1 MSAVIPVIAEW
12 MARQRWY
19 QAKGAEP
26 ALSVVASLEGG
37 APGVRVTVFLL
48 LDEAPAEP
56 LLYQVPVV
64 FRPAELPESRNAL
77 IGEVDGRFLYDGPH
91 DPAYVE
97 LLVRTIADG
106 GRLEGSGARAL
117 GEPAIDPGTP
127 RSSRVF
133 SGEQSNT
140 SIVVDVEGGPL
151 PQVIVKVFRL
161 IHHGENPDVTLQ
173 SGISAAGSDRVP
185 RSFGVLTG
193 SWPDPGRTDGV
204 AVGHLAA
211 VQEFLPGS
219 EDAWRVAL
227 QAAAAGEDFSERARA
242 LGEAVAE
249 VHETLASVFPTVQ
262 TTQAEIDAAVAVMR
276 SRLATATAEVPQLAA
291 HRAAVEGVYAR
302 AARGSWPA
310 LQRIHGDLHL
320 GQVLWNE
327 RRGWILI
334 DFEGEPL
341 RTMAER
347 TRPDMALRDVAG
359 MLRSFDYVAGSLGQ
373 DGGDTASV
381 GSWATAGRQAFS
393 AGYGT
398 RSGTDL
404 DAHRDVLDAFELD
417 KAVYETLYEARNRP
431 AWLGIPLAAVERLV
445 GESTA
450 R

>member
-26 ALSVVASLEGG
+26 ALRVVASLEGG

-64 FRPAELPESRNAL
+64 FRPEPAPDAQRAL
-77 IGEVDGRFLYDGPH
+77 IGEVDGRYLYDGPH
-91 DPAYVE
+91 DSAYVQ

-106 GRLEGSGARAL
+106 GRLEGSDARAV

-127 RSSRVF
+127 TASHVF

-140 SIVVDVEGGPL
+140 SIVVDVDGGPL
-151 PQVIVKVFRL
+151 PHVIAKVFRL

-227 QAAAAGEDFSERARA
+227 RSAAAGEDFSDRARA
-242 LGEAVAE
+242 LGAAVAE
-249 VHETLASVFPTVQ
+249 VHETLASVFPTVE
-262 TTQAEIDAAVAVMR
+262 TGPRDVEEALAVMR
-276 SRLATATAEVPQLAA
+276 SRLATATAEVPQLAEHHDA
-291 HRAAVEGVYAR
+291 IGAVYDRAAGAR
-302 AARGSWPA
+302 WPD

-320 GQVLWNE
+320 GQVLWSD
-327 RRGWILI
+327 RRGWIVI

-347 TRPDMALRDVAG
+347 TRPDVAMRDVAG
-359 MLRSFDYVAGSLGQ
+359 MLRSFDYVTGSLGQ
-373 DGGDTASV
+373 DGGSDAAGVGEWAS
-381 GSWATAGRQAFS
+381 SGRAAFA
-393 AGYGT
+393 AGYSE
-398 RSGTDL
+398 RSGIDL
-404 DAHRDVLDAFELD
+404 AAHRDVLDAFELD

-445 GESTA
+445 ATA
-450 R
+450 

>member
-26 ALSVVASLEGG
+26 ALRVVASLEGG

-64 FRPAELPESRNAL
+64 FRPEQAPDAQSAL
-77 IGEVDGRFLYDGPH
+77 IGEIDGRYLYDGPH
-91 DPAYVE
+91 DPAYVQ

-106 GRLEGSGARAL
+106 GRLEGSEARAV
-117 GEPAIDPGTP
+117 GEPAVDPGTP
-127 RSSRVF
+127 TASHVF

-140 SIVVDVEGGPL
+140 SIVVDVDSGPL
-151 PQVIVKVFRL
+151 PQVIAKIFRL

-173 SGISAAGSDRVP
+173 SGISGAGSDRVP

-227 QAAAAGEDFSERARA
+227 RAAAAGEDFSERSRA

-249 VHETLASVFPTVQ
+249 VHETLASVFPTVR
-262 TTQAEIDAAVAVMR
+262 TGPEDVEEALAVMR

-291 HRAAVEGVYAR
+291 YGAAIDAVYDRAA
-302 AARGSWPA
+302 AASWPD

-320 GQVLWNE
+320 GQVLWSD
-327 RRGWILI
+327 RRGWIVI

-347 TRPDMALRDVAG
+347 TRPDVALRDVAG

-373 DGGDTASV
+373 DGGTDAAGVGEWAS
-381 GSWATAGRQAFS
+381 AGRAAFA
-393 AGYGT
+393 AGYST
-398 RSGTDL
+398 RAGVDL
-404 DAHRDVLDAFELD
+404 AAHRHVLDAFELD

-445 GESTA
+445 TTA
-450 R
+450 

>member
-1 MSAVIPVIAEW
+1 MSAVVTVIAEW

-26 ALSVVASLEGG
+26 ALSVVASLDGG

-64 FRPAELPESRNAL
+64 FRPEQAPDAQGAL

-91 DPAYVE
+91 DAAYVQ

-106 GRLEGSGARAL
+106 GRLEGDEARAV
-117 GEPAIDPGTP
+117 GEPAVDPGTP
-127 RSSRVF
+127 TASHVF

-140 SIVVDVEGGPL
+140 SIVVDVDGGPL
-151 PQVIVKVFRL
+151 PHVIAKVFRL

-193 SWPDPGRTDGV
+193 SWPDPGRADGI

-227 QAAAAGEDFSERARA
+227 RAAAAGEDFSERARA

-249 VHETLASVFPTVQ
+249 VHETLAAVFPTVE
-262 TTQAEIDAAVAVMR
+262 TGPADVDEALAVMR
-276 SRLATATAEVPQLAA
+276 SRLRTATAEVPQLEAYRDA
-291 HRAAVEGVYAR
+291 IEAVYDRAAGAR
-302 AARGSWPA
+302 WPD

-320 GQVLWNE
+320 GQVLWSD
-327 RRGWILI
+327 RRGWIVI

-347 TRPDMALRDVAG
+347 TRPDVALRDVAG

-373 DGGDTASV
+373 DGGSDAAGV
-381 GSWATAGRQAFS
+381 GGWAAAGRASFS
-393 AGYGT
+393 GGYSA
-398 RSGTDL
+398 RSGVDL
-404 DAHRDVLDAFELD
+404 VENRDVLDAFELD

-431 AWLGIPLAAVERLV
+431 AWLTIPLAAVERLV
-445 GESTA
+445 ASA
-450 R
+450 